1 MTAPAGFSPSCATQL
16 DGVHFGYSKGEGPEH
31 RVPQEGD
38 MQFENMSLMQLE
50 AHVGM
55 AAQGIDAAIENG
67 EDVQQ
72 ARDYYA
78 AALHAYRMRSN

>member
-1 MTAPAGFSPSCATQL
+1 M
-16 DGVHFGYSKGEGPEH
+16 
-31 RVPQEGD
+31 
-38 MQFENMSLMQLE
+38 FENMNLQQLE

-67 EDVQQ
+67 EDVQH

-78 AALHAYRMRSN
+78 AALHAFQVRSN

>member
-1 MTAPAGFSPSCATQL
+1 MRKF
-16 DGVHFGYSKGEGPEH
+16 E
-31 RVPQEGD
+31 D
-38 MQFENMSLMQLE
+38 MNLQQLE

-67 EDVQQ
+67 EDVQH

-78 AALHAYRMRSN
+78 AAFDAFRARSN